1 MSPLKPW
8 HATAG
13 PTARPPEEEEE
24 EAEEEARAELLPVGS
39 PNCQPCT
46 ILSDCW

>member
-1 MSPLKPW
+1 MLADVTLQPW
-8 HATAG
+8 HVPAG
-13 PTARPPEEEEE
+13 PTARPPEEE

-46 ILSDCW
+46 ILSDC